1 MDSRRPTTTKLSSL
15 LLYPATLLRAA
26 WLARRWKSARDA
38 PSLVGQVGSVERTLE
53 PEGFVLVRGE
63 LWPARLRRGTRAER
77 GECSVRVVGAR
88 GCLLEVEALA
98 CEGISGSE
106 SDV

>member
-1 MDSRRPTTTKLSSL
+1 MDSRRPTTTKLSYL
-15 LLYPATLLRAA
+15 LLHPVTLLRVA
-26 WLARRWKSARDA
+26 WLARRWKSARDTRG
-38 PSLVGQVGSVERTLE
+38 LVGRVGSVERTLE

-63 LWPARLRRGTRAER
+63 LWPARLRRGTRAGR

-88 GCLLEVEALA
+88 GCLLEVEVSA
-98 CEGISGSE
+98 CEGGSGSE